1 VLGVAEWCALHL
13 PVDRYIAISTS
24 TLEKMVAKG
33 VPRHAIDLVPCGFD
47 PTAAER
53 IRSERVCGPPRPTL
67 VVVSRLVPYKRVDV
81 VIRALAILSSDIDDI
96 TLRIVGQ
103 GPDRRRLESL
113 AQELGV
119 ADRVRFEGFVG
130 SHDEVLGMVAEA
142 RCLVSASEIEGF
154 GIVVVEAQSV
164 GVPVVLSDIPAFKEL
179 VPDGHGGRLF
189 SAGNAAALAAAVRPF
204 LVDDERWT
212 AASREAIE
220 HSARYRWSAVAEAT
234 AATYERAVGRRLMSV
249 TAVNA

>member
-1 VLGVAEWCALHL
+1 
-13 PVDRYIAISTS
+13 
-24 TLEKMVAKG
+24 
-33 VPRHAIDLVPCGFD
+33 
-47 PTAAER
+47 
-53 IRSERVCGPPRPTL
+53 
-67 VVVSRLVPYKRVDV
+67 LVPYKRVDV

-113 AQELGV
+113 AQDLGV
-119 ADRVRFEGFVG
+119 ADRVQFEGFVG
-130 SHDEVLGMVAEA
+130 AHDEVLGMVAEA

-179 VPDGHGGRLF
+179 VPDGRGGRLF
-189 SAGNAAALAAAVRPF
+189 SAGNAGALAAAVRPF

-212 AASREAIE
+212 AASREAVE
-220 HSARYRWSAVAEAT
+220 LSARYRWSAVAEAT
-234 AATYERAVGRRLMSV
+234 AATYERAIGRPLMSV